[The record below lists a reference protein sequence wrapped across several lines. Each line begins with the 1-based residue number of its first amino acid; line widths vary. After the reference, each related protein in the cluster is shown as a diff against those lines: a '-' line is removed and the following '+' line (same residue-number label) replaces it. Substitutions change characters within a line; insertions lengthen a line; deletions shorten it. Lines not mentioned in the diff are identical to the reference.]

1 MTDHTH
7 TFARF
12 WKCALQVNTAG
23 YSAAYRGASH
33 GLDEAEYN
41 AALAARC
48 KELGVHVV
56 GIADHG
62 GIEKIGRAHV

>member
-33 GLDEAEYN
+33 GLGEGEYN

-48 KELGVHVV
+48 KELGYP
-56 GIADHG
+56 G
-62 GIEKIGRAHV
+62 GGHRRPWRH